1 MGLLGHVQGQIS
13 CSLELTPLETGAAHR
28 QGTDPLQGAFHGGG
42 HGAGAE
48 HVGAEVGAV
57 VDARQHQIRC
67 FVHQFAQGQLH
78 AIGRCAAAGPGGHA
92 RCKQFVRPFGAQ
104 GGLQGQ
110 AVAGGGAFLV
120 GADHRDLVTPG
131 GRGRS
136 QGADPLGEDPVVIA
150 DQDPHGSADGWGEP
164 KRAGCLQSG
173 PFRLCSVSAP
183 VTLQQLTDQLDALEQ
198 QASAEIA
205 EAADAAALEQLRVG
219 LLGKKGRLSGVLGAM
234 GKLPGQERPVVGQR
248 ANVLKTQ
255 VQTLLSDRLQ
265 AVQQAAMAERI
276 ARESIDVTAPPSGIP
291 MGHRHP
297 LITTTEE
304 IVDLFL
310 GLGYSVAEGPEV
322 EKDHYNFTA
331 LNIPEDHPARDM
343 QDTFYLGADLLMRTH
358 TSPVQIR
365 HLEQN
370 PPPVRIVA
378 PGRVYR
384 RDAVDATHSPVFH
397 QVEVLA
403 IDEGLD
409 FSHLRGTVMAFL
421 KAFFGDLPVR
431 FRASYFPFTEPSAE
445 VDVQWRGRWLEVMG
459 CGMVDPAVLE
469 GLGLDPERYS
479 GFAAGLGVERFCMVR
494 HGIDDIRR
502 LYTSDLRF
510 LEQF

>member
-1 MGLLGHVQGQIS
+1 M
-13 CSLELTPLETGAAHR
+13 
-28 QGTDPLQGAFHGGG
+28 
-42 HGAGAE
+42 
-48 HVGAEVGAV
+48 
-57 VDARQHQIRC
+57 
-67 FVHQFAQGQLH
+67 
-78 AIGRCAAAGPGGHA
+78 
-92 RCKQFVRPFGAQ
+92 
-104 GGLQGQ
+104 
-110 AVAGGGAFLV
+110 
-120 GADHRDLVTPG
+120 
-131 GRGRS
+131 
-136 QGADPLGEDPVVIA
+136 
-150 DQDPHGSADGWGEP
+150 SAN
-164 KRAGCLQSG
+164 
-173 PFRLCSVSAP
+173 VS
-183 VTLQQLTDQLDALEQ
+183 LQQLTDQLDALE
-198 QASAEIA
+198 A
-205 EAADAAALEQLRVG
+205 EAAEAISSAADAEALEQLRVG

-234 GKLPGQERPVVGQR
+234 GKLPGDERPLVGQR
-248 ANVLKTQ
+248 ANVLKSQ
-255 VQTLLSDRLQ
+255 VQNLLSERLQ
-265 AVQQAAMAERI
+265 AVKQAAMEARI
-276 ARESIDVTAPPSGIP
+276 AAEILDVTAPAEGVP

-304 IVDLFL
+304 IVDLFC
-310 GLGYSVAEGPEV
+310 GLGYQVVEGPEV
-322 EKDHYNFTA
+322 ETDHHNFTA
-331 LNIPEDHPARDM
+331 LNIPPDHPARDM
-343 QDTFYLGADLLMRTH
+343 QDTFYLKDNLLLRTH

-365 HLEQN
+365 HLETHA
-370 PPPVRIVA
+370 PPVRIVA

>member
-1 MGLLGHVQGQIS
+1 M
-13 CSLELTPLETGAAHR
+13 
-28 QGTDPLQGAFHGGG
+28 
-42 HGAGAE
+42 
-48 HVGAEVGAV
+48 
-57 VDARQHQIRC
+57 
-67 FVHQFAQGQLH
+67 
-78 AIGRCAAAGPGGHA
+78 
-92 RCKQFVRPFGAQ
+92 
-104 GGLQGQ
+104 
-110 AVAGGGAFLV
+110 
-120 GADHRDLVTPG
+120 
-131 GRGRS
+131 
-136 QGADPLGEDPVVIA
+136 
-150 DQDPHGSADGWGEP
+150 
-164 KRAGCLQSG
+164 
-173 PFRLCSVSAP
+173 SAP

-198 QASAEIA
+198 QAAAEIA

-219 LLGKKGRLSGVLGAM
+219 LLGKKGRISGVLGAM
-234 GKLPGQERPVVGQR
+234 GKLPGQERPLVGQR

-255 VQTLLSDRLQ
+255 VQSLLGERLQ
-265 AVQQAAMAERI
+265 AVKQAAMAERI
-276 ARESIDVTAPPSGIP
+276 AKESLDVTAPATGVP

-322 EKDHYNFTA
+322 ERDHYNFTA

-343 QDTFYLGADLLMRTH
+343 QDTFYLGGDLLMRTH

-365 HLEQN
+365 HLEDN

-469 GLGLDPERYS
+469 GLGLDPDRYS

>member
-1 MGLLGHVQGQIS
+1 VSATITLSQLSEQLE
-13 CSLELTPLETGAAHR
+13 SLE
-28 QGTDPLQGAFHGGG
+28 
-42 HGAGAE
+42 
-48 HVGAEVGAV
+48 
-57 VDARQHQIRC
+57 
-67 FVHQFAQGQLH
+67 
-78 AIGRCAAAGPGGHA
+78 
-92 RCKQFVRPFGAQ
+92 
-104 GGLQGQ
+104 
-110 AVAGGGAFLV
+110 
-120 GADHRDLVTPG
+120 
-131 GRGRS
+131 
-136 QGADPLGEDPVVIA
+136 
-150 DQDPHGSADGWGEP
+150 
-164 KRAGCLQSG
+164 
-173 PFRLCSVSAP
+173 
-183 VTLQQLTDQLDALEQ
+183 
-198 QASAEIA
+198 A
-205 EAADAAALEQLRVG
+205 EASRSIEAATTTAELEELRIA
-219 LLGKKGRLSGVLGAM
+219 LLGKKGRLSAVLGAM
-234 GKLPGQERPVVGQR
+234 GKLSADERPLVGQR
-248 ANVLKTQ
+248 ANVLKEQ
-255 VQTLLSDRLQ
+255 VQSLLTSRLSTL
-265 AVQQAAMAERI
+265 QQALMEAKI
-276 ARESIDVTAPPSGIP
+276 ASETLDVTVPSSYVRP
-291 MGHRHP
+291 GHRHP
-297 LITTTEE
+297 LISTIEE
-304 IVDLFL
+304 IVDIFS
-310 GLGYSVAEGPEV
+310 GLGYRVSEGPEI
-322 EKDHYNFTA
+322 ETDYYNFTA
-331 LNIPEDHPARDM
+331 LNIPPHHPARDM
-343 QDTFYLGADLLMRTH
+343 QDTFYLEDGRLLRTH

-365 HLEQN
+365 YLESN

-469 GLGLDPERYS
+469 GLGLDPERWS

>member
-1 MGLLGHVQGQIS
+1 
-13 CSLELTPLETGAAHR
+13 
-28 QGTDPLQGAFHGGG
+28 
-42 HGAGAE
+42 
-48 HVGAEVGAV
+48 
-57 VDARQHQIRC
+57 
-67 FVHQFAQGQLH
+67 
-78 AIGRCAAAGPGGHA
+78 
-92 RCKQFVRPFGAQ
+92 
-104 GGLQGQ
+104 
-110 AVAGGGAFLV
+110 
-120 GADHRDLVTPG
+120 
-131 GRGRS
+131 
-136 QGADPLGEDPVVIA
+136 
-150 DQDPHGSADGWGEP
+150 
-164 KRAGCLQSG
+164 
-173 PFRLCSVSAP
+173 VSAP

-198 QASAEIA
+198 QATTEIS
-205 EAADAAALEQLRVG
+205 EASDAAALEQLRVG
-219 LLGKKGRLSGVLGAM
+219 LLGKKGRISGVLGAM
-234 GKLPGQERPVVGQR
+234 GKLPGSERPLVGQR

-255 VQTLLSDRLQ
+255 VQSLLAERLA
-265 AVQQAAMAERI
+265 AVKQAAMAERI
-276 ARESIDVTAPPSGIP
+276 ARESIDVTAPASGIP

-343 QDTFYLGADLLMRTH
+343 QDTFYLQGDLLLRTH

>member
-1 MGLLGHVQGQIS
+1 M
-13 CSLELTPLETGAAHR
+13 
-28 QGTDPLQGAFHGGG
+28 
-42 HGAGAE
+42 
-48 HVGAEVGAV
+48 
-57 VDARQHQIRC
+57 
-67 FVHQFAQGQLH
+67 
-78 AIGRCAAAGPGGHA
+78 
-92 RCKQFVRPFGAQ
+92 
-104 GGLQGQ
+104 
-110 AVAGGGAFLV
+110 
-120 GADHRDLVTPG
+120 
-131 GRGRS
+131 
-136 QGADPLGEDPVVIA
+136 
-150 DQDPHGSADGWGEP
+150 
-164 KRAGCLQSG
+164 
-173 PFRLCSVSAP
+173 SAP

-198 QASAEIA
+198 QAAAEIA

-219 LLGKKGRLSGVLGAM
+219 LLGKKGRISGVLGAM
-234 GKLPGQERPVVGQR
+234 GKLPGEERPLVGQR

-255 VQTLLSDRLQ
+255 VQSLLGERLQ
-265 AVQQAAMAERI
+265 AVKQAAMAERI
-276 ARESIDVTAPPSGIP
+276 ARESLDVTAPASGVP

-322 EKDHYNFTA
+322 ERDHYNFTA

-343 QDTFYLGADLLMRTH
+343 QDTFYLGGDLLMRTH

-365 HLEQN
+365 HLEEN

-510 LEQF
+510 LQQF

>member
-1 MGLLGHVQGQIS
+1 
-13 CSLELTPLETGAAHR
+13 
-28 QGTDPLQGAFHGGG
+28 
-42 HGAGAE
+42 
-48 HVGAEVGAV
+48 
-57 VDARQHQIRC
+57 
-67 FVHQFAQGQLH
+67 
-78 AIGRCAAAGPGGHA
+78 
-92 RCKQFVRPFGAQ
+92 
-104 GGLQGQ
+104 
-110 AVAGGGAFLV
+110 
-120 GADHRDLVTPG
+120 
-131 GRGRS
+131 
-136 QGADPLGEDPVVIA
+136 
-150 DQDPHGSADGWGEP
+150 
-164 KRAGCLQSG
+164 
-173 PFRLCSVSAP
+173 VSA
-183 VTLQQLTDQLDALEQ
+183 TISLQQLTDQLDALE
-198 QASAEIA
+198 AEAVSAIA
-205 EAADAAALEQLRVG
+205 AAADADGLEQLRVS

-234 GKLPGQERPVVGQR
+234 GKLPSEERPLVGQR

-255 VQTLLSDRLQ
+255 VQNLLGERLQVVKAAALADRLL
-265 AVQQAAMAERI
+265 
-276 ARESIDVTAPPSGIP
+276 RETIDVTAPSSGIP
-291 MGHRHP
+291 VGHRHP
-297 LITTTEE
+297 LITTTEQ
-304 IVDLFL
+304 IVDLFC
-310 GLGYSVAEGPEV
+310 GLGYRVAEGPEV
-322 EKDHYNFTA
+322 ETDHYNFSA

-343 QDTFYLGADLLMRTH
+343 QDTFYLGGNLLLRTH

-365 HLEQN
+365 YLEEN

-421 KAFFGDLPVR
+421 KAFFGDMPVR

-469 GLGLDPERYS
+469 GLGLDPERWS

>member
-1 MGLLGHVQGQIS
+1 M
-13 CSLELTPLETGAAHR
+13 
-28 QGTDPLQGAFHGGG
+28 
-42 HGAGAE
+42 
-48 HVGAEVGAV
+48 
-57 VDARQHQIRC
+57 
-67 FVHQFAQGQLH
+67 
-78 AIGRCAAAGPGGHA
+78 
-92 RCKQFVRPFGAQ
+92 
-104 GGLQGQ
+104 
-110 AVAGGGAFLV
+110 
-120 GADHRDLVTPG
+120 
-131 GRGRS
+131 
-136 QGADPLGEDPVVIA
+136 
-150 DQDPHGSADGWGEP
+150 
-164 KRAGCLQSG
+164 
-173 PFRLCSVSAP
+173 SAP

-198 QASAEIA
+198 QASVEIS

-255 VQTLLSDRLQ
+255 VQSLLSDRLQ

-276 ARESIDVTAPPSGIP
+276 ARESIDVTAPASGIP

>member
-1 MGLLGHVQGQIS
+1 
-13 CSLELTPLETGAAHR
+13 
-28 QGTDPLQGAFHGGG
+28 
-42 HGAGAE
+42 
-48 HVGAEVGAV
+48 
-57 VDARQHQIRC
+57 
-67 FVHQFAQGQLH
+67 
-78 AIGRCAAAGPGGHA
+78 
-92 RCKQFVRPFGAQ
+92 
-104 GGLQGQ
+104 
-110 AVAGGGAFLV
+110 
-120 GADHRDLVTPG
+120 
-131 GRGRS
+131 
-136 QGADPLGEDPVVIA
+136 
-150 DQDPHGSADGWGEP
+150 
-164 KRAGCLQSG
+164 
-173 PFRLCSVSAP
+173 VSA
-183 VTLQQLTDQLDALEQ
+183 TISLQQLTDQLDALE
-198 QASAEIA
+198 AEAAAEIA
-205 EAADAAALEQLRVG
+205 AAADPEALEQLRVG

-234 GKLPGQERPVVGQR
+234 GKLPGDERPLVGQR
-248 ANVLKTQ
+248 ANVLKSQ
-255 VQTLLSDRLQ
+255 LQELLSAQLQ
-265 AVQQAAMAERI
+265 AVKSAAMAERLTQ
-276 ARESIDVTAPPSGIP
+276 ETLDVTAPPSGIP
-291 MGHRHP
+291 VGHRHP

-304 IVDLFL
+304 IVDLFC
-310 GLGYSVAEGPEV
+310 GLGYGVAEGPEI
-322 EKDHYNFTA
+322 ESDHYNFSA

-343 QDTFYLGADLLMRTH
+343 QDTFYLSGNLLLRTH

-365 HLEQN
+365 YLEQN

-459 CGMVDPAVLE
+459 CGMVDPSVLE
-469 GLGLDPERYS
+469 GLGLDPERWS

>member
-1 MGLLGHVQGQIS
+1 MSAIIS
-13 CSLELTPLETGAAHR
+13 L
-28 QGTDPLQGAFHGGG
+28 
-42 HGAGAE
+42 
-48 HVGAEVGAV
+48 
-57 VDARQHQIRC
+57 
-67 FVHQFAQGQLH
+67 
-78 AIGRCAAAGPGGHA
+78 
-92 RCKQFVRPFGAQ
+92 K
-104 GGLQGQ
+104 
-110 AVAGGGAFLV
+110 
-120 GADHRDLVTPG
+120 
-131 GRGRS
+131 
-136 QGADPLGEDPVVIA
+136 
-150 DQDPHGSADGWGEP
+150 
-164 KRAGCLQSG
+164 
-173 PFRLCSVSAP
+173 
-183 VTLQQLTDQLDALEQ
+183 QLTDQLDALE
-198 QASAEIA
+198 A
-205 EAADAAALEQLRVG
+205 EAVSAITAANDADALEQLRVS

-234 GKLPGQERPVVGQR
+234 GKLPGNERPLVGQR

-255 VQTLLSDRLQ
+255 VQELLAERLQ
-265 AVQQAAMAERI
+265 VVKSAALAERL
-276 ARESIDVTAPPSGIP
+276 ARETIDVTAPPSGIP

-297 LITTTEE
+297 LITTTEQ
-304 IVDLFL
+304 IVDLFC
-310 GLGYSVAEGPEV
+310 GLGYRVAEGPEV
-322 EKDHYNFTA
+322 ETDYYNFSA

-343 QDTFYLGADLLMRTH
+343 QDTFYLGGNLLLRTH

-365 HLEQN
+365 YLEQN

-421 KAFFGDLPVR
+421 KAFFGDMPVR

-469 GLGLDPERYS
+469 GLGLDPERWS